1 VEKVYPLQLKKL
13 PKVNNPPQGENSPNL
28 VTLENMQKTKMS
40 SNGETSI
47 CVKKIP
53 RIEFRRDFWRQNV
66 FRVQRSP
73 FSGKTHNPLVGA
85 LIIPEQGDQIGRF
98 FAYWVIVNF
107 GQFCAKI
114 PQ

>member
-1 VEKVYPLQLKKL
+1 
-13 PKVNNPPQGENSPNL
+13 L

-40 SNGETSI
+40 SNGETSF

-85 LIIPEQGDQIGRF
+85 LIISEQGDQIGDFSPIGWLLTLGSFVQKYRSSQIFGLF
-98 FAYWVIVNF
+98 F
-107 GQFCAKI
+107 
-114 PQ
+114 PR